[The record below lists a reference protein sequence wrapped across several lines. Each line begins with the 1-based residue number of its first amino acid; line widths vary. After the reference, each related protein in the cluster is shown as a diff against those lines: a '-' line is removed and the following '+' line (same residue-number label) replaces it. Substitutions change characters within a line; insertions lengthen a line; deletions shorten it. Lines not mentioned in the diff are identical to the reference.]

1 MHLFFVG
8 MKHCGKSTFAPL
20 IAEDAGMTCADSDD
34 LLLMMPDITSVR
46 SFYRTHGQEEF
57 MNRELEA
64 VENYL
69 DEHSDGVLS
78 LGGGAADNI
87 PLMNL
92 IKEKGKIVYLK
103 RNEKLL
109 LEKIL
114 AGGLP
119 PFLDPSD
126 PQGSFHAIYER
137 RSRVYEE
144 YADIIINLEVYED
157 IGRTKERIEREIKEV
172 LDGGK

>member
-46 SFYRTHGQEEF
+46 SFYSAHGQEAF
-57 MNRELEA
+57 MLRELET
-64 VENYL
+64 VRKYL

-87 PLMNL
+87 ALMKL

-103 RNEKLL
+103 RNENLL

-114 AGGLP
+114 GNGIP

-126 PQGSFHAIYER
+126 PQGSFHIIYER
-137 RSRVYEE
+137 RSRIYEE
-144 YADIIINLEVYED
+144 YADIIINLEGYED

>member
-92 IKEKGKIVYLK
+92 IKEKGKIAVRLTTF
-103 RNEKLL
+103 R
-109 LEKIL
+109 
-114 AGGLP
+114 
-119 PFLDPSD
+119 
-126 PQGSFHAIYER
+126 
-137 RSRVYEE
+137 
-144 YADIIINLEVYED
+144 
-157 IGRTKERIEREIKEV
+157 
-172 LDGGK
+172 

>member
-46 SFYRTHGQEEF
+46 SFYRTHGQEAF
-57 MNRELEA
+57 MMRELEA
-64 VENYL
+64 VEKYL
-69 DEHSDGVLS
+69 EEHPDGVLS

-92 IKEKGKIVYLK
+92 LKKKGKIVTHTYLLNFIK
-103 RNEKLL
+103 NKDEMGYRNAIEQHFYVYKKL
-109 LEKIL
+109 
-114 AGGLP
+114 
-119 PFLDPSD
+119 
-126 PQGSFHAIYER
+126 IYDR
-137 RSRVYEE
+137 
-144 YADIIINLEVYED
+144 A
-157 IGRTKERIEREIKEV
+157 V
-172 LDGGK
+172 LGEQNKGQSQ

>member
-46 SFYRTHGQEEF
+46 SFYRTHGQEAF
-57 MNRELEA
+57 MMRELEA
-64 VENYL
+64 VEKYL
-69 DEHSDGVLS
+69 D
-78 LGGGAADNI
+78 
-87 PLMNL
+87 
-92 IKEKGKIVYLK
+92 KKGKIVYLK

-109 LEKIL
+109 LEKIMKN
-114 AGGLP
+114 GLP
-119 PFLDPSD
+119 PFLDPAD
-126 PQGSFHAIYER
+126 PQGSFHVIYER

-144 YADIIINLEVYED
+144 YADMIIDLEVYED
-157 IGRTKERIEREIKEV
+157 IGRTKERIEREIKEF
-172 LDGGK
+172 LNGGK